1 MAKTTMK
8 SDFYLRSSTADLRYP
23 KCWCGAE
30 GREGGSGWGLLC
42 CFLNGCQE
50 KFNGYGIWT
59 GKSRLEVSE
68 EAGICGSR
76 STSVCVLLGWLH
88 FGHRSAPLLARKS
101 VKRFSTYEC
110 GASGE
115 YLPAT
120 CRPRPIDLH
129 PSRTHTHTHTAGQFR
144 GSAKT
149 HILTSSNW
157 IQYKRS
163 VPKAHD
169 TLTYSSIVFRVCD
182 FF

>member
-1 MAKTTMK
+1 METKQTEKEPHSQQHLILSLLKTGRHFGGNLIHGK
-8 SDFYLRSSTADLRYP
+8 NNYEVRLLFKELDCWSPISQVLVRS
-23 KCWCGAE
+23 CGE
-30 GREGGSGWGLLC
+30 GGGSGWGLLC

-88 FGHRSAPLLARKS
+88 FGHRFAPLLARKS

-129 PSRTHTHTHTAGQFR
+129 PSRTNTHTHCWT
-144 GSAKT
+144 
-149 HILTSSNW
+149 
-157 IQYKRS
+157 IQR
-163 VPKAHD
+163 
-169 TLTYSSIVFRVCD
+169 
-182 FF
+182 